1 MKKTTYSAD
10 ERKAR
15 LESAHA
21 ELTAAVQAISTSDD
35 WRAFLDFARK
45 LHSYSA
51 QNRMWLFQQAMMR
64 GWKDLGHVA
73 GFRTW
78 LTLGRHVRKGEHGLK
93 VLAPVKVRVR
103 DDETGDE
110 TWQVRG
116 FTVETVF
123 AACQTDGEG
132 EVPEPVRP
140 KLLTGDGPAGAWNAL
155 SDLVATQGFTV
166 ERASLYPA
174 NGVTSFLTKV
184 VTVADRLDEAAAVKT
199 LVHEFAHILLHQ
211 PNQIEYHANR
221 ERCEVE
227 AESVAFVVCAELGL
241 ATAVYSFP
249 YVASWAAGDM
259 KVVTAAADKVL
270 ACADEIIAT
279 FEQVGGLVAA

>member
-1 MKKTTYSAD
+1 MARITYSPD

-15 LESAHA
+15 LEGAHA
-21 ELTAAVQAISTSDD
+21 ELTAAVEAIATSDD
-35 WRAFLDFARK
+35 WRAFLEFARK

-64 GWKDLGHVA
+64 GWDDLGHVA

-78 LTLGRHVRKGEHGLK
+78 LPLGRYVRKGEHGLS
-93 VLAPVKVRVR
+93 VLAPVRAKVIGEDGSESWVL
-103 DDETGDE
+103 
-110 TWQVRG
+110 RG
-116 FTVETVF
+116 FKVEHVF
-123 AACQTDGEG
+123 AARQTDGEG
-132 EVPEPVRP
+132 EIPEPIRP
-140 KLLTGDGPAGAWNAL
+140 QLLTGQGPAGAWALL
-155 SDLVATQGFTV
+155 SDLVASHGFTV
-166 ERASLYPA
+166 KRADLYPA
-174 NGVTSFLTKV
+174 NGQTSFTTKV

-199 LVHEFAHILLHQ
+199 LVHELTHILLHQ
-211 PNQIEYHANR
+211 PKQIDYHAKR

-249 YVASWAAGDM
+249 YVASWAGGDM

-270 ACADEIIAT
+270 ACAGDIIAAL
-279 FEQVGGLVAA
+279 EQAGALVAA

>member
-1 MKKTTYSAD
+1 MAKVTYSPE

-64 GWKDLGHVA
+64 GWDDLGQVA
-73 GFRTW
+73 GFRAW
-78 LTLGRHVRKGEHGLK
+78 LTLGRYVRKGEHGLS
-93 VLAPVKVRVR
+93 VLAPVRVKTTAE
-103 DDETGDE
+103 DGSES
-110 TWQVRG
+110 WVVRG
-116 FTVETVF
+116 FKVEHVF
-123 AACQTDGEG
+123 AARQTDGEG
-132 EVPEPVRP
+132 AVPAPIRP
-140 KLLTGDGPAGAWNAL
+140 KLLTGEGPAGAWVAL
-155 SDLVATQGFTV
+155 CELVAARGFTV
-166 ERASLYPA
+166 ERTDLYPA
-174 NGVTSFLTKV
+174 NGQTSFTTKV

-199 LVHEFAHILLHQ
+199 LGHELAHVLLHQ
-211 PNQIEYHANR
+211 PSQIDYHTKR

-227 AESVAFVVCAELGL
+227 AESIAFVVCAELGL

-249 YVASWAAGDM
+249 YVASWAAGDT

-270 ACADEIIAT
+270 ACAGEIIAAL
-279 FEQVGGLVAA
+279 EQAGAPVAA